1 MRGIRFL
8 VSGCTTISGIV
19 AVSMTFLITTDVI
32 MRQLFNSPIPSV
44 LEVTEGILMPYL
56 IFLAFAGANHVRVTV
71 GLAHMAPRLRRAVI
85 SFGLLLSIV
94 FFTVMTWQS
103 VHAFTR
109 SISSNELKEAYWSF
123 PVAIGRFA
131 VVVGLTMLVVVLIQ
145 SFVIHLREKEVIIEA
160 PQEIEF

>member
-32 MRQLFNSPIPSV
+32 MRQLFNSPIRSV
-44 LEVTEGILMPYL
+44 LEITEGILMPYL

-71 GLAHMAPRLRRAVI
+71 GLARMAPKLRRAVV

-103 VHAFTR
+103 VFAFSR
-109 SISSNELKEAYWSF
+109 SVTSGEAKEAYISF

-131 VVVGLTMLVVVLIQ
+131 LVIGLGMLVVVLIQ
-145 SFVIHLREKEVIIEA
+145 NLVIHLREKETAIEA
-160 PQEIEF
+160 PQEIDV

>member
-1 MRGIRFL
+1 
-8 VSGCTTISGIV
+8 
-19 AVSMTFLITTDVI
+19 MTFLITTDVI
-32 MRQLFNSPIPSV
+32 MRQLFNSPIRSV
-44 LEVTEGILMPYL
+44 LEITEGILMPYL

-71 GLAHMAPRLRRAVI
+71 GLARMAPRLRRAVV

-145 SFVIHLREKEVIIEA
+145 SFVIHLREKETIIEA